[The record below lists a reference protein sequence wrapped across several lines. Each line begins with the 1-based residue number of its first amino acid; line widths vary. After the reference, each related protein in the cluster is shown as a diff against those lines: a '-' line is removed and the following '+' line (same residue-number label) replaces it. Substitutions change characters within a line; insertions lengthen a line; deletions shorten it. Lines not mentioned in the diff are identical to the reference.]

1 MDRRNVIKAALCCA
15 GANLLCSVVS
25 MAGTGGQF
33 KIRTNPDLKKRTF
46 PLELRPF
53 WLSTYESRLFFL
65 RSMLDRLGKDT
76 TVTIWNEAFQKP
88 DGGLMQKILSEGWET
103 YAAEEKV
110 EKAVERVLEESNAT
124 LGEGISKDEARR
136 LVEMD
141 YFISM
146 ARKQF
151 PTLEVKRDLNTYSS
165 LHLRIDGIARLSEAM
180 ITSLGKQGELAIYDI
195 IRARRAAQAASE
207 REGAADV
214 IKEYAD
220 SVRSKERDV
229 YTAGLDAELVK
240 VTKTEV
246 VSRVKGCE
254 WARYCTEHHPT
265 VGYMIACS
273 TDDAALRA
281 MNDSLRMQRTSTIM
295 EGGEVCDFRVYSV

>member
-1 MDRRNVIKAALCCA
+1 MDRRNVIEAALCCA
-15 GANLLCSVVS
+15 GANLLCSAVS
-25 MAGTGGQF
+25 MAGTGGQV

-76 TVTIWNEAFQKP
+76 TVRIWNQAFQKP
-88 DGGLMQKILSEGWET
+88 DGGLMQKILSEGWEAH
-103 YAAEEKV
+103 AAEEKV
-110 EKAVERVLEESNAT
+110 ERAVERVLEESNAKP
-124 LGEGISKDEARR
+124 GEGLSKDEART

-151 PTLEVKRDLNTYSS
+151 PTLEVKRDLNTYFS
-165 LHLRIDGIARLSEAM
+165 LHLRIDGIARLSETM
-180 ITSLGKQGELAIYDI
+180 ITILGKQGELAIYDI

-207 REGAADV
+207 REGAAEV

-220 SVRSKERDV
+220 SVGSKERDV
-229 YTAGLDAELVK
+229 YTAGLDEELVK

-254 WARYCTEHHPT
+254 WARYCTERHPT

-281 MNDSLRMQRTSTIM
+281 MNDSLRLQRTSTIM